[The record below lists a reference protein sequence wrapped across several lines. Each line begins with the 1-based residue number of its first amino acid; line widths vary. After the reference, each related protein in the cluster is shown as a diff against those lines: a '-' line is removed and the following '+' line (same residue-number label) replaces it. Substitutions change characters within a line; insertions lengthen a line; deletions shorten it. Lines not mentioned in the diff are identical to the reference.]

1 MRACGLS
8 SCSPCCQPLTLPLW
22 CQPTYTGATNTGKAS
37 LPVWCQPMRVQWIVA
52 RHPLPFWCSKSIYIR
67 VQMDLDEYAAA
78 GEEELELVR
87 IELAAQ
93 LIGNPH
99 QVVVQL
105 PCSVQ

>member
-1 MRACGLS
+1 
-8 SCSPCCQPLTLPLW
+8 
-22 CQPTYTGATNTGKAS
+22 
-37 LPVWCQPMRVQWIVA
+37 
-52 RHPLPFWCSKSIYIR
+52 
-67 VQMDLDEYAAA
+67 MDLDEYAAA